1 MDTIFYNG
9 IIHTLDKAY
18 PEVSALAIKDGVILR
33 LGSDEEIL
41 ALKEPPDPPHCPAGQ
56 TDAAGLCGYPSASA
70 VLRNVPP
77 PHRSGEHHHL

>member
-33 LGSDEEIL
+33 LGKRRGDPGAED
-41 ALKEPPDPPHCPAGQ
+41 APDPSH
-56 TDAAGLCGYPSASA
+56 
-70 VLRNVPP
+70 
-77 PHRSGEHHHL
+77 

>member
-41 ALKEPPDPPHCPAGQ
+41 ALKDPQ
-56 TDAAGLCGYPSASA
+56 TRLIDLQGRLMLPGLCGYPSASA
-70 VLRNVPP
+70 VLTE
-77 PHRSGEHHHL
+77 RSAAASIW

>member
-41 ALKEPPDPPHCPAGQ
+41 ALKEPQ
-56 TDAAGLCGYPSASA
+56 TRLIDLQGRLMLRALRIPICICCSTERSAAASIW
-70 VLRNVPP
+70 
-77 PHRSGEHHHL
+77 